1 MFSFSSLVAE
11 SVKPLSNTCKV
22 ERFAKQSS
30 GVDAKKGGKKGVR
43 VMTSSILTIGLS
55 DEWENVANNL

>member
-22 ERFAKQSS
+22 ERFAKENS

-55 DEWENVANNL
+55 DE

>member
-11 SVKPLSNTCKV
+11 SVKPFSNTCKV
-22 ERFAKQSS
+22 ERSAKENS

-43 VMTSSILTIGLS
+43 VMTSSIPTTGLS
-55 DEWENVANNL
+55 DE